1 MTIELCFIVCVLLS
15 FCRLDDEIVRL
26 NKASIDKRIE
36 RSTRELAELLRDGK
50 ELITN
55 VRVAND
61 RRELKNRS
69 IVAKDRCSLVNE
81 LQAES
86 KLADAKFGNIAELW
100 QVVDDYK
107 DPISLNNG
115 LDQLKSHIHNL
126 LQQKDEMI
134 GKLQEALVRGSA
146 RYELSQV
153 CKEDDMQCLIERIN
167 EHVEVMKETYER
179 HLALLHTSIDDERVA
194 FKQCHQNKWQELHDL
209 REESEQQYLLG
220 AKERMGSHAAIANS
234 VQVEHEETCRSTR
247 IELDRQNEEL
257 QIQLRHTTAETILNA
272 EKLHYNHHMLQ
283 KRAEED
289 VIVRNQQKQRLVRL
303 TSAIADIRSTIE
315 RIRQEN
321 DHEIRKNSTDVV
333 KLYENVKSLRQKSA
347 GLGESNDQKVSWLV
361 SDDFD
366 FFCYF
371 EFDSI
376 QFQSMWS
383 MYEENCF
390 KQMQEII
397 GIDQILHEQIM
408 ELKWCK
414 PTLHIQRKCDLPSLK
429 AQTVK
434 FTLKDGRVS
443 RNRSARV
450 SINETARTTDDAT
463 DTILLK
469 YLIEEICKQT
479 EWFVDESIDKYLE
492 PFPEVAR
499 TKFVQIDNIFE
510 VMLVIDFRN
519 LWWYYR
525 SDLVNYFNNSNY
537 V

>member
-347 GLGESNDQKVSWLV
+347 GLGESNDQKVS
-361 SDDFD
+361 
-366 FFCYF
+366 
-371 EFDSI
+371 
-376 QFQSMWS
+376 
-383 MYEENCF
+383 
-390 KQMQEII
+390 
-397 GIDQILHEQIM
+397 
-408 ELKWCK
+408 
-414 PTLHIQRKCDLPSLK
+414 
-429 AQTVK
+429 
-434 FTLKDGRVS
+434 
-443 RNRSARV
+443 
-450 SINETARTTDDAT
+450 
-463 DTILLK
+463 
-469 YLIEEICKQT
+469 
-479 EWFVDESIDKYLE
+479 
-492 PFPEVAR
+492 
-499 TKFVQIDNIFE
+499 
-510 VMLVIDFRN
+510 
-519 LWWYYR
+519 
-525 SDLVNYFNNSNY
+525 
-537 V
+537 